1 MVTKASPATS
11 ITFEDTVSFMLAKVT
26 TAFRN
31 ALESHMAA
39 IGLHGGQVFVL
50 LELWKQDGLRQIDL
64 ATRLNL
70 AAPTINKMIKGLI
83 EINLVTL
90 SKIDDDA
97 RSTRIFL
104 TKQGLAIR
112 QKIETQWH
120 ELEESCLSGLT
131 ETERLVLFELL
142 GKLRNTYTGREDDSD
157 EDI

>member
-1 MVTKASPATS
+1 MATKALMASH
-11 ITFEDTVSFMLAKVT
+11 IKFEDTVSYLLAKVT

-31 ALESHMAA
+31 SLERYMGE

-50 LELWKQDGLRQIDL
+50 LELWKQDGLRQVDI

-70 AAPTINKMIKGLI
+70 SAPTVNKMIRGLT
-83 EINLVTL
+83 EINLVTR
-90 SKIDDDA
+90 SRIDDDA

-104 TKQGLAIR
+104 TKRGVDMR
-112 QKIETQWH
+112 EEIEAQWL

-142 GKLRNTYTGREDDSD
+142 GKLRNTYTGRESEADD
-157 EDI
+157 E